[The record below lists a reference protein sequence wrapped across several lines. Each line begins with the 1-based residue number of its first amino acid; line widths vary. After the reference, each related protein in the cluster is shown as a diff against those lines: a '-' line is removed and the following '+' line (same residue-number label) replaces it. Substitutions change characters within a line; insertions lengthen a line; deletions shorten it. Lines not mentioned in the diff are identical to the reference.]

1 MEAGGGGDETWLHS
15 ALLGKSIYWQA
26 VVMRKLY
33 EWALV
38 EEGLNNR
45 THSSH
50 IEHMDP
56 DTLMSS
62 VRMCVLFLCARAS
75 CHQPTTWQARSS
87 AVWKWC
93 E

>member
-1 MEAGGGGDETWLHS
+1 MKAGGGGDETWLHS
-15 ALLGKSIYWQA
+15 ALSGKSINWQA
-26 VVMRKLY
+26 VVMRKLD

-50 IEHMDP
+50 TEHMDP

-62 VRMCVLFLCARAS
+62 A
-75 CHQPTTWQARSS
+75 
-87 AVWKWC
+87 
-93 E
+93 